1 MSTTP
6 SQSAARSNEQAG
18 SDSTKELSK
27 ISIID
32 ASTARPNPLFEY
44 PDYTYS
50 LSLHIIPPEKYNA
63 IMNGAPYT
71 ATVNAPEG
79 AGWDSQGR
87 KTAAMDSRVTPSS
100 DNDIG
105 LVLVASGGK
114 RNSDIY
120 ARNPYFNEDFYFE
133 NLNMKTV
140 NGLNSKS
147 KNSNAI
153 DLNFTLVEPY
163 GVTFLDRLWLAA
175 ARVRAHSW
183 SQIPYMLQIDFVG
196 NTESGQPLSPI
207 LGQTK
212 YIPIKIINC
221 KVKVTSKGAEYDIQ
235 AVPFNQTAF
244 DESNASTPANF
255 EVNVKTVK
263 EFFNA
268 TGSAGQAE
276 GLMAVNKANTEREE
290 QVKKEISEEGKK
302 SIPNAA
308 RIQTL
313 QKSAAE
319 INQAVKDTP
328 YVVGSYAA
336 AMNSYQKQL
345 VKNKYQNHP
354 ETYAFDIHPDILDSK
369 LVIPKKNPTA
379 RTELIDPVKAIR
391 AKAGITGLGIDF
403 TESSFSVAA
412 GTNIVEV
419 INLVL
424 RSSQYIRDQITDPAE
439 DPPADPTADTS
450 NPLNWYRITSTVEVS
465 EFDMVRDTYSKKIT
479 YHVYPSALYN
489 SKFPHAPQSQPKEI
503 VKQYDYIYSGKNDSI
518 INFDIHFD
526 AIFFTTV
533 SVDRGNA
540 AQLSVQSKKTKKK
553 PVNPATNQNRIRFQN
568 QQIKL
573 VAGQADVP
581 GSSMPDTKSVLVND
595 FYKSSLSSMNGD
607 MISLDLKIIGDPE
620 LIKQDDVFFNMKTNP
635 YTGPDRVTDPNNS
648 VMFDNTERYAKV
660 TFKTP
665 VDFDPATGFMITDTR
680 YTTAAFSGTYRILT
694 IDNNF
699 QNGQFTQTMKLVRIF
714 DNLEDPEGPN
724 LAGGEIAVRA
734 EAPKTIPEAKTPL
747 AQPPASG
754 TVNTPSSGAVP
765 NKRSSGDD
773 EANTTRPDTNSS
785 APDANTQQSAID
797 ALKLKQSL
805 ANVKA
810 VPINGGANP

>member
-1 MSTTP
+1 MATPP
-6 SQSAARSNEQAG
+6 SQSAARSNEQAN
-18 SDSTKELSK
+18 SDSTKELSRT
-27 ISIID
+27 SIVD

-71 ATVNAPEG
+71 ATFNAPEG

-87 KTAAMDSRVTPSS
+87 KTTATDPRVTPNP

-114 RNSDIY
+114 RNSDTY
-120 ARNPYFNEDFYFE
+120 ARSPYFNEDFYFE
-133 NLNMKTV
+133 NLNMQTV

-153 DLNFTLVEPY
+153 NVNFTLVEPY

-196 NTESGQPLSPI
+196 NTEAGQPLSPI
-207 LGQTK
+207 KNQTK
-212 YIPIKIINC
+212 YIPIRIINC
-221 KVKVTSKGAEYDIQ
+221 KVKVTGKGAEYDIQ

-255 EVNVKTVK
+255 EVQATTVK

-268 TGSAGQAE
+268 TGLAGEAT
-276 GLMAVNKANTEREE
+276 GLLAVSNANKERED
-290 QVKKEISEEGKK
+290 QVNKEISEEGKK
-302 SIPNAA
+302 STPNAA
-308 RIQTL
+308 RVQTL
-313 QKSAAE
+313 QKTQTE
-319 INQAVKDTP
+319 INQAVKDSP
-328 YVVGSYAA
+328 YVVGSYTA

-345 VKNKYQNHP
+345 VNNHYQNHP
-354 ETYAFDIHPDILDSK
+354 ETYAFDFHTDILTSEI
-369 LVIPKKNPTA
+369 VVPKKNPTS

-391 AKAGITGLGIDF
+391 AKAGITGLGINF
-403 TESSFSVAA
+403 KESSFSIAA
-412 GTNIVEV
+412 GTSIVEV
-419 INLVL
+419 INLVM
-424 RSSQYIRDQITDPAE
+424 RSSKYIRDQITDPAE
-439 DPPADPTADTS
+439 DPPDDPTVDTS

-479 YHVYPSALYN
+479 YHIYPTALYN

-503 VKQYDYIYSGKNDSI
+503 VKQYDYIYTGKNDSI
-518 INFDIHFD
+518 INFDINFD
-526 AIFFTTV
+526 AIFFTTI

-540 AQLSVQSKKTKKK
+540 AQTVVQPKKTKKK
-553 PVNPATNQNRIRFQN
+553 PVNQATNQNRIRFQN
-568 QQIKL
+568 QQLKM

-581 GSSMPDTKSVLVND
+581 NTSMPDTKSVLVND

-607 MISLDLKIIGDPE
+607 MMTLDLKIIGDPE

-635 YTGPDRVTDPNNS
+635 YRGPGQVTDPNNS
-648 VMFDNTERYAKV
+648 VMFDNTDRYAKV

-680 YTTAAFSGTYRILT
+680 YTTAAFSGIYKIVKV
-694 IDNNF
+694 DNNF
-699 QNGQFTQTMKLVRIF
+699 QSGQFTQTMKLIRIF

-724 LAGGEIAVRA
+724 LAGGEIAIRA
-734 EAPKTIPEAKTPL
+734 ESPKTIPEAKTP
-747 AQPPASG
+747 ADRPPASG
-754 TVNTPSSGAVP
+754 TVNTPSSGVVP
-765 NKRSSGDD
+765 NRQSSGDD
-773 EANTTRPDTNSS
+773 EANTTRPATNSS
-785 APDANTQQSAID
+785 TSNANTQQTAND

-810 VPINGGANP
+810 VPINSGPNP